1 MRLWARLRETGTLTG
16 RSRRFRKVADYN
28 FNAVGFA
35 LVRKEARQ
43 KAGESAL

>member
-1 MRLWARLRETGTLTG
+1 MFMGARILGARILRAGILSG
-16 RSRRFRKVADYN
+16 A
-28 FNAVGFA
+28 AVGFA